1 MADPGISTGTKFY
14 VPFDEYVYRNII
26 DLCLDFSYSYQDF
39 NTDYHEVAV
48 SRCENIFETLLDFA
62 TDCKEL
68 PMHLR
73 YPPIEEW
80 SLMDQMPIGVVHPR
94 RALNYVMKLMNELK
108 RQQAKTGREPD
119 YYLKKYGLGKSKK
132 DGKADKKEID
142 ELFQN

>member
-1 MADPGISTGTKFY
+1 MADAGAMAGARFY

-39 NTDYHEVAV
+39 NTDYHDVAV
-48 SRCENIFETLLDFA
+48 SRCENIFESLLDFA

-68 PMHLR
+68 PKHLR
-73 YPPIEEW
+73 FPPIEEW
-80 SLMDQMPIGVVHPR
+80 SIMDQMPYGVVHPR

-108 RQQAKTGREPD
+108 RQQAKSGREPD
-119 YYLKKYGLGKSKK
+119 YYLKKYGLEKK
-132 DGKADKKEID
+132 QGDGEAIKEEID